1 MKMKKEIVS
10 FAAAVAAAV
19 ALGATPSEIAI
30 DLKMDE
36 INYVVGERI
45 RCVVD
50 VKNMSPE
57 KVSVGYSNSRDRLF
71 VELYRASDH
80 SQLERVSKRQFSA
93 PFRVEANEGQKLE
106 VFLSDHY
113 GLAEEIK
120 YLARPVL
127 VHKGMRYEG
136 TYRAFDVVHGMK
148 VSSAVQMFANKD
160 GLSREFELR
169 RWARNGTMHLFLAAQ
184 DHGTSER
191 VWQTTDIGPTMR
203 ITQPTISILQNGVVI
218 VFHRNGADS
227 LVRSEFWSLPDAL
240 HFNNRRMVLD
250 PEMAGQR
257 RVQQIYD
264 ESGGVKPVDRPWW
277 KFW

>member
-113 GLAEEIK
+113 GLCQFFGL
-120 YLARPVL
+120 YVCPHLACSRP
-127 VHKGMRYEG
+127 HIPG
-136 TYRAFDVVHGMK
+136 
-148 VSSAVQMFANKD
+148 S
-160 GLSREFELR
+160 LS
-169 RWARNGTMHLFLAAQ
+169 T
-184 DHGTSER
+184 
-191 VWQTTDIGPTMR
+191 
-203 ITQPTISILQNGVVI
+203 
-218 VFHRNGADS
+218 
-227 LVRSEFWSLPDAL
+227 
-240 HFNNRRMVLD
+240 
-250 PEMAGQR
+250 
-257 RVQQIYD
+257 
-264 ESGGVKPVDRPWW
+264 
-277 KFW
+277 